1 MRKDTE
7 EAQFTYMQDSMKS
20 TFLLTFGKRG
30 GTVADRALS
39 NRAPVRHTACCRVA
53 GELMVHGGDGAG
65 ETHRAADAVALGDLA
80 LAADPFPRPAAD
92 LDAEFDV
99 EGRLGSL

>member
-1 MRKDTE
+1 
-7 EAQFTYMQDSMKS
+7 
-20 TFLLTFGKRG
+20 
-30 GTVADRALS
+30 
-39 NRAPVRHTACCRVA
+39 
-53 GELMVHGGDGAG
+53 MVHGGDGAG